1 MAFSTN
7 HHSLVLELLFGLV
20 GVVQDFLEDRFGLRS
35 ARRVKVASRPGPD
48 LKSILSVVPYAD

>member
-48 LKSILSVVPYAD
+48 LKSILSVVL